1 MMLPYPLAM
10 LDRKESLEDRLT
22 RRQRDVLVFLRDNA
36 QRFEHPPTL
45 DELCDAMGLA
55 SRGSMHKHVQALVD
69 CGLIEPFGHK
79 QRGLCL
85 TARGAATPDAI
96 PFLGYIAAGR
106 PIEAAPNPETIEIP
120 AALRSRRSCY
130 VLQVR
135 GDSMVDDGILDG
147 DRVVI
152 EQRDAARNGEVVVA
166 LIDGREATLKRIEQR
181 AGRVVLH
188 PANAALAP
196 LVYAPERVQIQGV
209 VVGLMRRY

>member
-1 MMLPYPLAM
+1 M
-10 LDRKESLEDRLT
+10 LDRKESLDDRLT
-22 RRQRDVLVFLRDNA
+22 RRQRDVLAFLRDTA
-36 QRFEHPPTL
+36 PRFEHPPTL

-69 CGLIEPFGHK
+69 CGFIEPLGHK
-79 QRGLCL
+79 QRGLRL
-85 TARGAATPDAI
+85 TARAAADAI

-106 PIEAAPNPETIEIP
+106 PIEAAPSPESIEVP
-120 AALRSRRSCY
+120 SALRSRRPCY

-135 GDSMVDDGILDG
+135 GDSMVDDGIRDG

-166 LIDGREATLKRIEQR
+166 LIDGQDATLKRIEQR
-181 AGRVVLH
+181 PGRVVLH